1 MNSYDKKKKSTR
13 ELKIDHLN
21 RMIWLSTPLGK
32 FLGAIQKQTAKVL
45 PSLAVPTQKRL
56 REWVVRL
63 PCTSLGYKKMGPA
76 GFQTIVHA
84 DSSIHA
90 LEQAAE
96 CDVWDVLDIP
106 ITRSQV
112 FLKDPVEDEQTKGNE

>member
-1 MNSYDKKKKSTR
+1 MDSSNKKKKSIR

-32 FLGAIQKQTAKVL
+32 FLGTIKNQTAKVF
-45 PSLAVPTQKRL
+45 SSTEVPKKNKI

-63 PCTSLGYKKMGPA
+63 PCHSLGYKQMGPA

-90 LEQAAE
+90 LEQAAD

-106 ITRSQV
+106 ITSSQV